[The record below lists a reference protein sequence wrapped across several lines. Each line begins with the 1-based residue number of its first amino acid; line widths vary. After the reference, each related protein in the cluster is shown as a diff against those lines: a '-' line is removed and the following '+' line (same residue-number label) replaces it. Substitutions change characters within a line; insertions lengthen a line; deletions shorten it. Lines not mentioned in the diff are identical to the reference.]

1 MLSPSTLPLAA
12 PLTTRDGATATV
24 ALRAGYE
31 IEDVEKLLD
40 GGGDL
45 PAELASSLR
54 SDLIA
59 LGRDV
64 DADDLRNV
72 GALQDALRPRDGE
85 TKETSAARALPHA
98 RRAAELGA
106 LPRRRDQ
113 RCEPDDALQR
123 RWRRADDAAAA
134 AAKDRDVAAAEARAT
149 RAGDLEHAALV
160 AAAARKL
167 ADLAAAKLERDLAGD
182 ARRATRGAAAHDETV
197 RFLADLRDKAGVDTG
212 DVLTAPAKEEP
223 PLESRVEALLATAL
237 LKARA

>member
-1 MLSPSTLPLAA
+1 M
-12 PLTTRDGATATV
+12 
-24 ALRAGYE
+24 
-31 IEDVEKLLD
+31 
-40 GGGDL
+40 
-45 PAELASSLR
+45 
-54 SDLIA
+54 
-59 LGRDV
+59 
-64 DADDLRNV
+64 
-72 GALQDALRPRDGE
+72 QDALRPRDGE
-85 TKETSAARALPHA
+85 TKEASAARALPHVA

-106 LPRRRDQ
+106 RLRGVEIRG
-113 RCEPDDALQR
+113 CEPDDALQR

-160 AAAARKL
+160 AAAARKCELARVEAQAAGDRAAADHGRAVEARRRAAELAALDAALEREAAERGHADVVAAASRDLEL
-167 ADLAAAKLERDLAGD
+167 ADIAAAKLEKELSAH

-212 DVLTAPAKEEP
+212 DVLKAPAKEEP